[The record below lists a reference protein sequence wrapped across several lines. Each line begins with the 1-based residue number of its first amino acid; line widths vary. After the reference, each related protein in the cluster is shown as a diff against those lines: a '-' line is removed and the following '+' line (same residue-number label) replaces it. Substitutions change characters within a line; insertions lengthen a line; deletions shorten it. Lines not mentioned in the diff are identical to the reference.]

1 MSVIFKKHI
10 PRRTFLRGMGVAVSL
25 PLLDSMVPAQT
36 PLAKTAANPRIR
48 LGLCFIPHGA
58 VMANWTPPAEGAGF
72 DLSRTLA
79 PLAPFR
85 DQVNVISNLAHKMA
99 APGGPGDNGG
109 DHTRSPAVYLSGVH
123 PKRTDGADIQA
134 GTTIDQ
140 IAAAKIGQDTPLPSL
155 ELATEDY
162 SGLVGSCDV
171 GFSCTYMNTI
181 SWRTPT
187 TPLPMEINPRVV
199 FDHLFG
205 DGSTAAERLERIEQQ
220 RSILDA
226 VVGQV
231 KHLEGGL
238 GPSDRN
244 RVAEYLDTVRE
255 IERRIQLAEKQNANS
270 ALAVPAS
277 PSGIPDDHQEHSK
290 LMFDLMA
297 LAFQAEITR
306 ISTFMMAREVSYRTF
321 PMLGISEGFHPASHH
336 QNNPER
342 LENLTK
348 INTYHV
354 SLVAYFLN
362 KLKNTPDGDGN
373 LLDHSLILYGSG
385 MSNSNIHN
393 HSPLPVFVAG
403 GAAGKMKGG
412 RHLKYP
418 EDTPMANLLL
428 SILHKAGVP
437 EEKVGDSTGPL
448 TEL

>member
-1 MSVIFKKHI
+1 MRVITKKHI
-10 PRRTFLRGMGVAVSL
+10 SRRTVLRGLGTALSL

-36 PLAKTAANPRIR
+36 PLAKTAANPEIK

-58 VMANWTPPAEGAGF
+58 VMANWTPEGEGADF
-72 DLSRTLA
+72 KLSRTLA
-79 PLAPFR
+79 PVEPFQ
-85 DQVNVISNLAHKMA
+85 DQLVVVTNLAHRMA

-109 DHTRSPAVYLSGVH
+109 DHTRSPAVFLNGVH

-134 GTTIDQ
+134 GVTIDQ
-140 IAAAKIGQDTPLPSL
+140 IAAQKIGQQTPLPSL
-155 ELATEDY
+155 ELATEDF

-171 GFSCTYMNTI
+171 GFSCAYMNTI

-199 FDHLFG
+199 FTRLFG
-205 DGSTAAERLERIEQQ
+205 DGANAEERLARIEEQH
-220 RSILDA
+220 SILDA
-226 VVGQV
+226 VMGQV
-231 KHLEGGL
+231 RHLEGNL
-238 GPSDRN
+238 GPNDRN

-270 ALAVPAS
+270 TLAVPAS
-277 PSGIPDDHQEHSK
+277 PMGIPDDHQEHSK

-297 LAFQAEITR
+297 LAFQANITR
-306 ISTFMMAREVSYRTF
+306 VSTFMMAREVSYRTF

-354 SLVAYFLN
+354 GLMAYFLG
-362 KLKNTPDGDGN
+362 KLKATPDGDGN

-385 MSNSNIHN
+385 MSNSNVHN
-393 HSPLPVFVAG
+393 HAPLPVLVAG
-403 GAAGKMKGG
+403 RAAGRMKGG
-412 RHLKYP
+412 RHLKYA
-418 EDTPMANLLL
+418 EGTPMANLLL
-428 SILHKAGVP
+428 TILDKAGVHQ
-437 EEKVGDSTGPL
+437 ERVGDSTGML

>member
-1 MSVIFKKHI
+1 MRVITKKHI
-10 PRRTFLRGMGVAVSL
+10 SRRTVLRGLGTALSL

-36 PLAKTAANPRIR
+36 PLAKTAANPEIK

-58 VMANWTPPAEGAGF
+58 VMANWTPAGEGGDF
-72 DLSRTLA
+72 KLSRTLA
-79 PLAPFR
+79 PMQPFQDR
-85 DQVNVISNLAHKMA
+85 IVVVTNLAHKMA

-109 DHTRSPAVYLSGVH
+109 DHTRSPAVFLNGVH

-134 GTTIDQ
+134 GVTIDQ
-140 IAAAKIGQDTPLPSL
+140 IAAQKIGQLTPLPSL
-155 ELATEDY
+155 ELATEDF

-171 GFSCTYMNTI
+171 GFSCAYMNTI

-199 FDHLFG
+199 FTRLFG
-205 DGSTAAERLERIEQQ
+205 DGANSEERLERIEEQH
-220 RSILDA
+220 SILDA
-226 VVGQV
+226 VMGQV
-231 KHLEGGL
+231 RHLEGNL
-238 GPSDRN
+238 GPTDRN

-270 ALAVPAS
+270 TLAVPAS

-297 LAFQAEITR
+297 LAFQANITR

-354 SLVAYFLN
+354 GLMAYFLG
-362 KLKNTPDGDGN
+362 KLQATPDGDGS

-385 MSNSNIHN
+385 MSNSNVHN
-393 HSPLPVFVAG
+393 HAPLPVLVAG
-403 GAAGKMKGG
+403 GAAGKLKGG
-412 RHLKYP
+412 RHLKYA
-418 EDTPMANLLL
+418 EGTPMANLLL
-428 SILHKAGVP
+428 TILDKAGVP
-437 EEKVGDSTGPL
+437 EERVGDSTGML

>member
-1 MSVIFKKHI
+1 MRVIFKKHI
-10 PRRTFLRGMGVAVSL
+10 PRRTFLRGMGVSMAL
-25 PLLDSMVPAQT
+25 PLLESMVPAQT
-36 PLAKTAANPRIR
+36 PLARTAAKPQVR

-58 VMANWTPPAEGAGF
+58 VMSNWTPAQPGPLV
-72 DLSRTLA
+72 LSRTLA
-79 PLAPFR
+79 PLEPYK
-85 DQVNVISNLAHKMA
+85 DHVVVISNLAHKNA
-99 APGGPGDNGG
+99 APAGPGDNGG
-109 DHTRSPAVYLSGVH
+109 DHTRSPAVYLNGVH

-140 IAAAKIGQDTPLPSL
+140 MAAAVIGQETPLPSL

-199 FDHLFG
+199 FDRMFG
-205 DGSTAAERLERIEQQ
+205 DGATTAERLARIEQQ

-226 VVGQV
+226 VTSQV
-231 KHLEGGL
+231 KRLERGL
-238 GPSDRN
+238 GPNDRN

-255 IERRIQLAEKQNANS
+255 IERRIQLAEKQNSEGN
-270 ALAVPAS
+270 LEVPLS
-277 PSGIPDDHQEHSK
+277 PSGIPEDHQEHSK

-297 LAFQAEITR
+297 LAFQADITR
-306 ISTFMMAREVSYRTF
+306 ISTYMMAREVSYRTF

-336 QNNPER
+336 QNNKER

-354 SLVAYFLN
+354 GLVAYFLER
-362 KLKNTPDGDGN
+362 LKNTPDGDGT

-385 MSNSNIHN
+385 MSNSNIHD

-403 GAAGKMKGG
+403 GAAGRIKGG
-412 RHLKYP
+412 RHLVYP
-418 EDTPMANLLL
+418 KDTPMANLLL
-428 SILHKAGVP
+428 SILHIAGV
-437 EEKVGDSTGPL
+437 EKDVVGDSTGPL

>member
-1 MSVIFKKHI
+1 VRLITKKHL
-10 PRRTFLRGMGVAVSL
+10 PRRTFLRGLGATLSL

-36 PLAKTAANPRIR
+36 PLAKTAANPQIR

-58 VMANWTPPAEGAGF
+58 VINNWTPIGDGTDF
-72 DLSRTLA
+72 DLSRTLS

-85 DQVNVISNLAHKMA
+85 NQLVVISNLAHHNA
-99 APGGPGDNGG
+99 APAGPGDNGG
-109 DHTRSPAVYLSGVH
+109 DHTRSPAVYLNGVH
-123 PKRTDGADIQA
+123 PKRTDGADIRA

-140 IAAAKIGQDTPLPSL
+140 VAAQKIGQQTPLPSL
-155 ELATEDY
+155 ELAIEDF

-171 GFSCTYMNTI
+171 GFSCAYMNTI

-199 FDHLFG
+199 FDRLFG
-205 DGSTAAERLERIEQQ
+205 DGATVEERLERIEQE

-226 VVGQV
+226 VTSDVRR
-231 KHLEGGL
+231 LEGKL
-238 GPSDRN
+238 GPGDRN

-255 IERRIQLAEKQNANS
+255 IERRIQLAEKQNSNS
-270 ALAVPAS
+270 NIAVPAT
-277 PSGIPDDHQEHSK
+277 PSGIPDDHQAHTH

-297 LAFQAEITR
+297 VAFQADITR

-354 SLVAYFLN
+354 TLVAHFLE
-362 KLKNTPDGDGN
+362 KLRSTPDGDGN
-373 LLDHSLILYGSG
+373 LLDHSLVLYGSG

-393 HSPLPVFVAG
+393 HSPLPVLVAG

-418 EDTPMANLLL
+418 ENTPMANLLL
-428 SILHKAGVP
+428 TILDKAGVP
-437 EEKVGDSTGPL
+437 QESIGDSTGIL
-448 TEL
+448 SEI

>member
-1 MSVIFKKHI
+1 MRIIFKKHI
-10 PRRTFLRGMGVAVSL
+10 PRRTFLRGMGVTMAL

-36 PLAKTAANPRIR
+36 PLAKTAANPQIR
-48 LGLCFIPHGA
+48 LGLCFIPHGG
-58 VMANWTPPAEGAGF
+58 VMDNWTPAEEGALK
-72 DLSRTLA
+72 LSRTLM
-79 PLAPFR
+79 PLEPFQ
-85 DQVNVISNLAHKMA
+85 DQVVVVSNLAHAMA

-109 DHTRSPAVYLSGVH
+109 DHTRSPAVYLNGVH
-123 PKRTDGADIQA
+123 PKRTDGADIRA
-134 GTTIDQ
+134 GVTIDQ
-140 IAAAKIGQDTPLPSL
+140 MAAQAIGQETPLPSL
-155 ELATEDY
+155 ELATEDF

-199 FDHLFG
+199 FDRMFG
-205 DGSTAAERLERIEQQ
+205 DGATAEERLARIEQQ

-226 VVGQV
+226 VTNQV
-231 KHLEGGL
+231 RHLESGL
-238 GPSDRN
+238 GPNDRN

-255 IERRIQLAEKQNANS
+255 IERRIQLSEKQNSNS
-270 ALAVPAS
+270 SLEVPTS

-297 LAFQAEITR
+297 IAFQADITR

-342 LENLTK
+342 LENLTR

-354 SLVAYFLN
+354 SLVAHFLER
-362 KLKNTPDGDGN
+362 LKSTPDGDGT
-373 LLDHSLILYGSG
+373 LLDHSLVLYGSG

-393 HSPLPVFVAG
+393 HSPLPVLVAG
-403 GAAGKMKGG
+403 GAAGRMKGG
-412 RHLKYP
+412 RHLKYA
-418 EDTPMANLLL
+418 ENTPMSNLLL
-428 SILHKAGVP
+428 SILHKAGV
-437 EEKVGDSTGPL
+437 EHDSVGDSTGPL
-448 TEL
+448 AEL